1 MLKEYSLTG
10 KTAIITGAGHGIGKA
25 IALAFAEAGADLA
38 VVSRTALEIENTA
51 AEARKM
57 GRRAVAIPTDVTKEA
72 QVEAMVERAIAEL
85 GKIDILLNDVGW
97 ARLKPLLP
105 TPGMR
110 TNVPGEAEPTRIS
123 LEEWHRHI
131 DINLTSVFLCCRAI
145 GPHMLS
151 QKKGKIINITSGEG
165 IKATPYLLPYSSAK
179 AGVAMFS
186 RSLALEWGRFG
197 INVNAIAP
205 GLYLTPLLQEA
216 MDEKQIDRALK
227 DLPIRRLGDPR
238 EVALLAV
245 YLASDAA
252 NYITG
257 QVIAIDGGGTA
268 R

>member
-1 MLKEYSLTG
+1 MLKEYSLNG
-10 KTAIITGAGHGIGKA
+10 KTAIITGSGHGIGKA
-25 IALAFAEAGADLA
+25 IALALAEAGADIA
-38 VVSRTALEIENTA
+38 VVARTVSDIEQTA
-51 AEARKM
+51 TEARKM
-57 GRRAVAIPTDVTKEA
+57 GRRAIAIQADVTNET
-72 QVEAMVERAIAEL
+72 QVEAMVEKAIAEL
-85 GKIDILLNDVGW
+85 GKIDILVNNVGW

-110 TNVPGEAEPTRIS
+110 TKVPGEAEPTRIS
-123 LEEWHRHI
+123 LEEWRRHI

-145 GPHMLS
+145 GPHMLARK
-151 QKKGKIINITSGEG
+151 QGKIINITSGEG

-205 GLYLTPLLQEA
+205 GLYPTPLLQEA

-227 DLPIRRLGDPR
+227 DIPIRRLGDPR
-238 EVALLAV
+238 EVGLLAV

-257 QVIAIDGGGTA
+257 QVIPIDGGGTA